1 MSSLNAHAGAN
12 TCFKVGSKVKGE
24 ASSMTHLI
32 TPPLLLRRR
41 CEAGQLGTSLIVHKR
56 LVHVIWMGARGTCG
70 KSVSVNGGEVRSGKE
85 YRVWMTKET
94 KAEFEPIL
102 PADPRSECEE
112 CRAGRQHTQTKI
124 TKTGGKVQN
133 RLSREGFTKEAVAN
147 RLPPKLAEH
156 LSRAMKAART
166 KLLNGKNA

>member
-1 MSSLNAHAGAN
+1 MKKARE
-12 TCFKVGSKVKGE
+12 TK
-24 ASSMTHLI
+24 
-32 TPPLLLRRR
+32 
-41 CEAGQLGTSLIVHKR
+41 EAGGLRAVLTMLVQAWEEDSTIQFVPENPGQSEVKALPEMQALGEGV
-56 LVHVIWMGARGTCG
+56 VIKACAY
-70 KSVSVNGGEVRSGKE
+70 GEVRSGKE

-94 KAEFEPIL
+94 MAEFAPIL

-112 CRAGRQHTQTKI
+112 CKAGRQHTQTKI

-166 KLLNGKNA
+166 KLLNGRNA